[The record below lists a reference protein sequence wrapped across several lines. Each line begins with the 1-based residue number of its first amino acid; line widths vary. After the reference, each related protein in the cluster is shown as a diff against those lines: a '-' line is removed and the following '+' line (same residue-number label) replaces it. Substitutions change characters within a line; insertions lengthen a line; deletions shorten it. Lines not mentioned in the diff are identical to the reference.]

1 MTESLLTLAE
11 VAATLKIS
19 TRHLRDLATGGQ
31 IAFINVGS
39 QKRYIM
45 RFHPDDVAEF
55 IRLRRTRLGRPP
67 VARSE
72 HQFQLNVDFME
83 ILRLEKIRKA
93 KK

>member
-1 MTESLLTLAE
+1 MTENLLTLAE
-11 VAATLKIS
+11 VAATLKVS
-19 TRHLRDLATGGQ
+19 TRHLRDLATAGQ

-55 IRLRRTRLGRPP
+55 IRSRRVRLGRPSA
-67 VARSE
+67 ARTG
-72 HQFQLNVDFME
+72 HQAQSNVDFME
-83 ILRLEKIRKA
+83 ILRLEKIRRA